1 MRRKRTGTQGS
12 RGVIPAKSDRKPRG
26 VHPGSHNGLGH
37 SVRLAMENYF
47 ADLDGHNASNLY
59 DLFIAQV
66 EIPMLEV
73 VLKQARG
80 NMTRASQMLG
90 LNRATLRSRLKKYGL
105 D

>member
-1 MRRKRTGTQGS
+1 MHRKRTGNKGS
-12 RGVIPAKSDRKPRG
+12 RGVTAAKPDKLRVTHQTSQ
-26 VHPGSHNGLGH
+26 NGLGI
-37 SVRLAMENYF
+37 SVRLALENYF
-47 ADLDGHNASNLY
+47 TDLDGHDASNLY

-66 EIPMLEV
+66 EKPMFEV
-73 VLKQARG
+73 ILQQSRG

>member
-1 MRRKRTGTQGS
+1 M
-12 RGVIPAKSDRKPRG
+12 AKSDKLPRG
-26 VHPGSHNGLGH
+26 AHAGSQNGLGH

-47 ADLDGHNASNLY
+47 ADLDGHDASDLY

-66 EIPMLEV
+66 EKPMLEV
-73 VLKQARG
+73 VLEHSRG
-80 NMTRASQMLG
+80 NMTKASQLLG

>member
-1 MRRKRTGTQGS
+1 MTA
-12 RGVIPAKSDRKPRG
+12 AKSERKPRG
-26 VHPGSHNGLGH
+26 AHPGSHNGLGN
-37 SVRLAMENYF
+37 SVRMAMESYF
-47 ADLDGHNASNLY
+47 ADLDGHDTSNLY

-66 EIPMLEV
+66 EKPMLEV
-73 VLKQARG
+73 VLQQTRG

>member
-1 MRRKRTGTQGS
+1 MARTDKQPCAHQG
-12 RGVIPAKSDRKPRG
+12 GQ
-26 VHPGSHNGLGH
+26 NCLGN

-47 ADLDGHNASNLY
+47 ADLDGHDASNLY
-59 DLFIAQV
+59 DLFLAQL
-66 EIPMLEV
+66 ERPMFEV
-73 VLKQARG
+73 VLQQSRG